1 MLSIGK
7 NNLFIS
13 DGKGIKSYISINRVL
28 DFYDADGKN
37 VILIHEKYS
46 TLSTIFKSRMIQ
58 RQTEN
63 PLDYLTSSNL
73 FNIDLVVI
81 EYDIDI
87 SNIISLEIPFIIVTT
102 NEKGFN
108 FRNYDSVYK
117 FESDELIDYKTK
129 ERYNL
134 KDYYKSL
141 VRDRKIDD
149 LFNDES

>member
-13 DGKGIKSYISINRVL
+13 DGEGIKSYISINRVL

-46 TLSTIFKSRMIQ
+46 TLFTIFKSRMIQ

-87 SNIISLEIPFIIVTT
+87 SNIIALEIPFIIVTT
-102 NEKGFN
+102 SEKGFN

-141 VRDRKIDD
+141 VRDRKIGD